1 MRIDLLKTTPDR
13 AGRYW
18 ITLETGEK
26 MGLYRQ
32 TVEDFALYSG
42 KELSD
47 EEWKAMRDH
56 AGQMSAKMRAVRI
69 VSASSV
75 SKRDLEERL
84 VRKGEAPRQAKE
96 AVRWMEDL
104 HLVNDRNTAEQVVHS
119 CISKGYGLQRA
130 KQALYEKRIPREYW
144 DEALKDYPDQ
154 MEKILSFLRSRLDE
168 DSDSREVK
176 KAVDALLRRG
186 HSYGT
191 TAASRTR
198 SARTPA
204 PSWPPRPPRPSRP
217 TCTPPTRA

>member
-18 ITLETGEK
+18 ITLETGKK
-26 MGLYRQ
+26 MALYRQ

-42 KELSD
+42 KELTD
-47 EEWKAMRDH
+47 EEWKALQEH

-75 SKRDLEERL
+75 SKLDLEERL
-84 VRKGEAPRQAKE
+84 VRKGEDPHQAKE

-130 KQALYEKRIPREYW
+130 KQALYEKRIPKEYW
-144 DEALKDYPDQ
+144 DEALEDYPDQ

-168 DSDSREVK
+168 ESGDREVK
-176 KAVDALLRRG
+176 KAIDALLRRG

-191 TAASRTR
+191 IREALRNISLDSDEFTEE
-198 SARTPA
+198 
-204 PSWPPRPPRPSRP
+204 
-217 TCTPPTRA
+217 